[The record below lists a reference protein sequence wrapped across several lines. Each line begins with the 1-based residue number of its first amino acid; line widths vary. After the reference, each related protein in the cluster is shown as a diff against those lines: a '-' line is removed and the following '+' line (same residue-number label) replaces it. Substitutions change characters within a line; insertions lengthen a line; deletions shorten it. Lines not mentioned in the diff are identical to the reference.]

1 MISVPGIRQRVI
13 ESAFTPAASGMAESA
28 GIGIRSKTSFR
39 HVAASRPFDVARD
52 GATSVRSRQVRVW
65 VMRWAFSA
73 RVSAVRPPRMLRKM
87 RSVVSR
93 KLRSV
98 ARGLE
103 VSRGASGDVAA
114 VSVAWA
120 SSGEGMLSA
129 AGMTSLAW
137 WASADMGAGVGATAA
152 ISAGSLAA
160 ARGGSGAGGA

>member
-1 MISVPGIRQRVI
+1 
-13 ESAFTPAASGMAESA
+13 
-28 GIGIRSKTSFR
+28 
-39 HVAASRPFDVARD
+39 
-52 GATSVRSRQVRVW
+52 
-65 VMRWAFSA
+65 
-73 RVSAVRPPRMLRKM
+73 MLRKM

-93 KLRSV
+93 KLRRV

-120 SSGEGMLSA
+120 SSGGGMLSA
-129 AGMTSLAW
+129 TGMTSLAW
-137 WASADMGAGVGATAA
+137 WANADTGVGAGVTAA